1 MKYILN
7 FYEGFT
13 NKTLMLLYLE
23 TALLIELIKNVTNT
37 YLWSD
42 WKYIGFVSTIIL
54 IDTITGV
61 MASKFGRKE
70 NFSSKKLE
78 GFFLKIILYA
88 CYLISIHVA
97 LHFTIE
103 GEKSLLF
110 DYFKTIFYV
119 MPIVREIKSI
129 IENFEALGFT
139 IFPKWIKDKIQELT
153 EKKNT

>member
-1 MKYILN
+1 MKSIFS
-7 FYEGFT
+7 FYDDFT
-13 NKTLMLLYLE
+13 NKTLMFIYLQV
-23 TALLIELIKNVTNT
+23 ALLIELVKNVTNT
-37 YLWSD
+37 YFWSD
-42 WKYIGFVSTIIL
+42 WQYIGFVCTIIM

-103 GEKSLLF
+103 GEKSVLF
-110 DYFKTIFYV
+110 DYFKTIFYI
-119 MPIVREIKSI
+119 MPIVREMKSI
-129 IENFEALGFT
+129 IENFETLGFT

-153 EKKNT
+153 EKKN